1 MKKKKKI
8 NKFRCVS
15 CYKIKPETNIR
26 AVEYI
31 EGEGGYPEEILYCKK
46 CNDKAMEALGQ

>member
-15 CYKIKPETNIR
+15 CNKIKPETNIR
-26 AVEYI
+26 GVDYI
-31 EGEGGYPEEILYCKK
+31 QGEGGYPEEILFCKK
-46 CNDKAMEALGQ
+46 CNNKTMEVRGI